1 MTRSK
6 LATFSLILAAA
17 SLSACSTV
25 QMPNLDILKSL
36 GFDNEEDAEDLGEYP
51 SIADTPTAPTD
62 VRSAALWDIEAKK
75 LIEERDAFNAAKTS
89 IDAPTKSEAELERE
103 AAALRARAQ
112 AYKLDD
118 PQ

>member
-1 MTRSK
+1 MTSSK

-25 QMPNLDILKSL
+25 KMPNLDFFKSSE
-36 GFDNEEDAEDLGEYP
+36 FEEDAKSLSDYP
-51 SIADTPTAPTD
+51 KVSETPTAPTD

-75 LIEERDAFNAAKTS
+75 LIRERDAFNEDRAAS
-89 IDAPTKSEAELERE
+89 SEPAKSEAELARE
-103 AAALRARAQ
+103 AAALRAKVRAYQ
-112 AYKLDD
+112 ADD

>member
-6 LATFSLILAAA
+6 LATFSLIIAAA

-36 GFDNEEDAEDLGEYP
+36 GFEDEDDAENLGDYP
-51 SIADTPTAPTD
+51 SVADTPTAPTD
-62 VRSAALWDIEAKK
+62 VRAAKIWDSEAKK
-75 LIEERDAFNAAKTS
+75 LIKQRDAFNDAK
-89 IDAPTKSEAELERE
+89 DEMMEPAKSEAELARE
-103 AAALRARAQ
+103 AAALRAKVRAYQ
-112 AYKLDD
+112 ADD

>member
-6 LATFSLILAAA
+6 LATLSLILAAA

-25 QMPNLDILKSL
+25 KMPNLDFLKSL
-36 GFDNEEDAEDLGEYP
+36 GFEEDDAENLGEYP
-51 SIADTPTAPTD
+51 SIADTPTEPTD
-62 VRSAALWDIEAKK
+62 VRSAAVWDAEAKK
-75 LIEERDAFNAAKTS
+75 LIQERDAFNAAKS
-89 IDAPTKSEAELERE
+89 GIDAPAKSEAELERE
-103 AAALRARAQ
+103 AAALRARVQ

>member
-6 LATFSLILAAA
+6 LATFSLIIAAA

-36 GFDNEEDAEDLGEYP
+36 GFENEDDAEDLGDYP
-51 SIADTPTAPTD
+51 SVADTPTAPTD

-75 LIEERDAFNAAKTS
+75 LIKERDAFNAAKGDIAEPAKT
-89 IDAPTKSEAELERE
+89 EAELARE
-103 AAALRARAQ
+103 AAALRARVRAYQ
-112 AYKLDD
+112 ADD

>member
-1 MTRSK
+1 MTSSK

-25 QMPNLDILKSL
+25 KMPNLDFLKFSE
-36 GFDNEEDAEDLGEYP
+36 FEEDAKNIGDYP

-62 VRSAALWDIEAKK
+62 VRSAALWDIEANK
-75 LIEERDAFNAAKTS
+75 LIKERDAFSAAKGS
-89 IDAPTKSEAELERE
+89 IEEPLKSEADLARE
-103 AAALRARAQ
+103 AAALRARVR

-118 PQ
+118 PK